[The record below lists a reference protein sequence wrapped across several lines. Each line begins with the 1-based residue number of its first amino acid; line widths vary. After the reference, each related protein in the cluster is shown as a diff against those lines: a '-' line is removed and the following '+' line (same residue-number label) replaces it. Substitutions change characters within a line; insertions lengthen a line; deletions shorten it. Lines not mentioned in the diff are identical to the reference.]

1 MPMIDCPNPECCGGR
16 LYYENGMIADCGTCR
31 GRGSVYVERHPL
43 RDEIEMIGRLTRERD
58 EAFNRGLHE
67 GVAIAR
73 AKFRRRLGS
82 SPGIGPMEFDDWSEV
97 DAELDRRMSIP
108 RASAAPSDK
117 LSVEER

>member
-1 MPMIDCPNPECCGGR
+1 MTDTCEKCGRPVAVTFGERLDDAHRWCSRTQRGASDPTEC
-16 LYYENGMIADCGTCR
+16 
-31 GRGSVYVERHPL
+31 
-43 RDEIEMIGRLTRERD
+43 
-58 EAFNRGLHE
+58 EAVAAAYRRGLRE
-67 GVAIAR
+67 GVALAR

-82 SPGIGPMEFDDWSEV
+82 SPGIGPMEFDDWTDV